1 MLEIVSKAID
11 QFYIK
16 KDHSYFKACCEKQLQ
31 LFDEL
36 RKYIEL
42 HKLRLVEGGD
52 KNFVSRDWYIY
63 FEDYKQGD
71 FEVSYSTILKVS
83 KVAPLFYVLH
93 RFSIENTDEDRMTP
107 MLRNTDN
114 QPYTKKQYALH
125 EKITAVLTKKGYTEL
140 SYADMEET
148 VAGFKMPED
157 VTIFGHNVTVEL
169 LLFEDLYDI
178 CGDE

>member
-1 MLEIVSKAID
+1 MLAIVSKAIN

-16 KDHSYFKACCEKQLQ
+16 HDHASFKACCEKQLK

-36 RKYIEL
+36 RSYIEF
-42 HKLRLVEGGD
+42 HKLRLIEGGD
-52 KNFVSRDWYIY
+52 NNFVSRDWYIY
-63 FEDYKQGD
+63 FENYKKGE
-71 FEVSYSTILKVS
+71 FEASYNTILKIS

-93 RFSIENTDEDRMTP
+93 KFSIENKDEDRMDP
-107 MLRNTDN
+107 VLRGFDG
-114 QPYTKKQYALH
+114 QPYTKKQYALND
-125 EKITAVLTKKGYTEL
+125 KISSVLTQKGYTEL

-148 VAGFKMPED
+148 VEGFKMPEG

-169 LLFEDLYDI
+169 LLFEDLYSI